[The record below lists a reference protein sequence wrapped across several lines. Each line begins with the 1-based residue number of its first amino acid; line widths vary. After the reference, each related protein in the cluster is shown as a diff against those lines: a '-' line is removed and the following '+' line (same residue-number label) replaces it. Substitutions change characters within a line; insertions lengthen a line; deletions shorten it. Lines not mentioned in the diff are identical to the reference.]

1 MKRKWVVFAIIQT
14 TRRQKMKK
22 GMNGFGICL
31 LAMAMM
37 MMVPMAFGQENN
49 VNVSGTNVHVSS
61 GGNSVKINKNK
72 VMVHANDDAMV
83 KTHGQKI
90 VTKSSSKAATR
101 AGMQTFSKDTT
112 ISGRNIN
119 TNGNGLVLKGNGAY
133 TLVDCNINAGKN
145 AVIVT
150 GNATVTI
157 KNCVFNGKNSAI
169 LIKGNGTVKASKS
182 VFNGKIIKMDNADFI
197 DNGGNVNNG

>member
-1 MKRKWVVFAIIQT
+1 MKR
-14 TRRQKMKK
+14 R
-22 GMNGFGICL
+22 MNWYGVCL
-31 LAMAMM
+31 LTMIMM
-37 MMVPMAFGQENN
+37 MTLVPLASGQENN
-49 VNVSGTNVHVSS
+49 VNVNGMDVDVSS
-61 GGNSVKINKNK
+61 GDNSVKINKNK
-72 VMVHANDDAMV
+72 VTVHTGDGTMV
-83 KTHGQKI
+83 KTHGQEV
-90 VTKSSSKAATR
+90 VTKSSSKVSAKVGT
-101 AGMQTFSKDTT
+101 QTFSEDAT

-133 TLVDCNINAGKN
+133 TLIDCNINAGQN
-145 AVIVT
+145 ALIVT

-182 VFNGKIIKMDNADFI
+182 VFNGKIKKLDNADFI

>member
-1 MKRKWVVFAIIQT
+1 
-14 TRRQKMKK
+14 MKK
-22 GMNGFGICL
+22 GMNEFGICL
-31 LAMAMM
+31 LAMAM

-49 VNVSGTNVHVSS
+49 VNVNGTNVDVSS

-72 VMVHANDDAMV
+72 VTIHADDGAMV

-90 VTKSSSKAATR
+90 VTKSSSKAAAQT
-101 AGMQTFSKDTT
+101 GTQTFLKDTT

-119 TNGNGLVLKGNGAY
+119 TNGNGLVFKGNGAY

-169 LIKGNGTVKASKS
+169 LIKDNGTVKASKS
-182 VFNGKIIKMDNADFI
+182 VFNGRIKKQDNANYI
-197 DNGGNVNNG
+197 DNGGNVNNSL